1 MFINSPI
8 IKASKS
14 QISLQK
20 SLKNQQSSRHKR
32 YVLSNY
38 FGSDLASVRLFD
50 GIFSKNPKRKSK
62 NQNRL
67 NSKIQSLHGKRIAPF
82 C

>member
-20 SLKNQQSSRHKR
+20 SLKNPQSSPHKR
-32 YVLSNY
+32 YALSNY
-38 FGSDLASVRLFD
+38 FGSDLASGQAF
-50 GIFSKNPKRKSK
+50 
-62 NQNRL
+62 
-67 NSKIQSLHGKRIAPF
+67 
-82 C
+82 

>member
-1 MFINSPI
+1 MLCQTTLVLIW
-8 IKASKS
+8 
-14 QISLQK
+14 LQ
-20 SLKNQQSSRHKR
+20 
-32 YVLSNY
+32 
-38 FGSDLASVRLFD
+38 VRLFD